1 VRARSIE
8 PSRLRREAALL
19 SVAVSAVSLVVV
31 WGFTWDAA
39 GHDFGTEAWASLSAL
54 LHGHITAFL
63 TRAPAYGPSL
73 LLRAPFALPASLL
86 GAHIESIYRFAALP
100 CLLALGLLGVWLAI
114 DLRRAGGRIAA
125 ALAGV
130 ALCAAN
136 PITYRALQLGHPEEL
151 LGAALCVAAV
161 LLAQRGRINWS
172 ALALGLAIANKEWA
186 LLAVGPVLI
195 AAPSG
200 RLRILAMAG
209 AVAAAL
215 LVPIVLATP
224 VSATATSGRLAV
236 PSGTIFYP
244 WQIFWLFARHG
255 DWNPHAGIYIPRA
268 FRLPP
273 SWLGNRAHALII
285 ASALPLT
292 LAAFRRRTSRGDAL
306 LLLALLLLVRC
317 WLDPWDTVYYP
328 LPFITALAAWE
339 LSVVRRFPLAAI
351 LATVAVVL
359 DFWYLPPY
367 LSQDALAWAFIVPST
382 LALGVMAVRIY
393 SLRAVL
399 PAFAGARGLRR
410 VPVAP
415 S

>member
-1 VRARSIE
+1 MRARSIDR
-8 PSRLRREAALL
+8 SRLRREAALL
-19 SVAVSAVSLVVV
+19 SAAVVAVSLAAV
-31 WGFTWDAA
+31 WGFSWNAA
-39 GHDFGTEAWASLSAL
+39 NNDFGTEAWTSLSAL
-54 LHGHITAFL
+54 LHGHINVFL
-63 TRAPAYGPSL
+63 ADAPAYGPSL

-86 GAHIESIYRFAALP
+86 GAHIELIYRLAALP

-114 DLRRAGGRIAA
+114 DLRRAGGRMAA

-161 LLAQRGRINWS
+161 LLAQRGRINWA
-172 ALALGLAIANKEWA
+172 ALALGLAVANKEWA
-186 LLAVGPVLI
+186 LLAVGPVLV

-200 RLRILAMAG
+200 RFRIVAISG

-215 LVPIVLATP
+215 LLPIILAMP
-224 VSATATSGRLAV
+224 VSATGTSGRLAV
-236 PSGTIFYP
+236 PSGPIFYP

-255 DWNPHAGIYIPRA
+255 DWNPHAGIYIPRG

-273 SWLGNRAHALII
+273 SWLGNRAHPLIV

-292 LAAFRRRTSRGDAL
+292 WAAFRRHTTRGDAL

-317 WLDPWDTVYYP
+317 WLDPWDVVYYP

-339 LSVVRRFPLAAI
+339 LSVVRRFPLAAV
-351 LATVAVVL
+351 LATAAVVL
-359 DFWYLPPY
+359 DFWCLPPY

-382 LALGVMAVRIY
+382 LALAVMAVRVY
-393 SLRAVL
+393 SLRAMR
-399 PAFAGARGLRR
+399 PALAGAGGLRR
-410 VPVAP
+410 APAAP